1 MEEKILNTKKNGMAI
16 MLLCILLYVGAI
28 LCIVF
33 GGINLDKGRTIG
45 LALFIPGIIWVL
57 VGWIPFCGLKV
68 LKPQEALVLTLFG
81 KYIGTLK
88 GEGFYFVNP
97 FCTGVNPAAATKL
110 SQSGDVD
117 NSQNNLLGVLTNANT
132 ANAGAVQAAENGKKI
147 SLKIMTLSN
156 SRQKINDC
164 LGNPIEIGI
173 AVMWRVVDTAK
184 AVFNVDN
191 YKEYL
196 SLQCDTALRNIVRI
210 YPYDV
215 APGVDTTGDGI
226 ADEGSLRGSS
236 ETVAQRI
243 SDEIQSKVETAGIE
257 ILEARITYLAYAPEI
272 AAVMLQ
278 RQQASAI
285 IDARKMIV
293 DGAVGM
299 VEMALERL
307 SERGTVQLDE
317 ERKAAMVSNLLVVLC
332 GNKDAQPVVNSGSL
346 Y

>member
-1 MEEKILNTKKNGMAI
+1 MFGN
-16 MLLCILLYVGAI
+16 YV
-28 LCIVF
+28 
-33 GGINLDKGRTIG
+33 
-45 LALFIPGIIWVL
+45 
-57 VGWIPFCGLKV
+57 
-68 LKPQEALVLTLFG
+68 
-81 KYIGTLK
+81 GTLK
-88 GEGFYFVNP
+88 DDGFYWVNP
-97 FCTGVNPAAATKL
+97 FCTAVNPAAKTKL
-110 SQSGDVD
+110 NQSGDVD
-117 NSQNNLLGVLTNANT
+117 GGNAAKSVLTLA
-132 ANAGAVQAAENGKKI
+132 AAGTSGSSNSSYVSKKI
-147 SLKIMTLSN
+147 SLKIMTLN
-156 SRQKINDC
+156 NNRQKINDC
-164 LGNPIEIGI
+164 LGNPVEIGI
-173 AVMWRVVDTAK
+173 AVIWRVTDTAK

-196 SLQCDTALRNIVRI
+196 SLQCDSALRNIVRI

-215 APGVDTTGDGI
+215 APNVDTTGDGV

-236 ETVAQRI
+236 EIVAGRI
-243 SDEIQSKVETAGIE
+243 RDEIQQKVAEAGLE
-257 ILEARITYLAYAPEI
+257 IIEARITYLAYAPEI

-307 SERGTVQLDE
+307 NENNVVELDE

-332 GNKDAQPVVNSGSL
+332 GNHDAQPVVNSGSL